1 MRKSLTILI
10 FRGALGAF
18 SNWKGWFDGYIDS
31 TFFSIF
37 IFFFYVVSQLV
48 SASYESGITEG

>member
-31 TFFSIF
+31 TFFIF